1 MKSFKQMIA
10 EVAQPKSEDELNFKD
25 KHEIE
30 MMDHPESE
38 EHQHTSDKKKAKR
51 LADYDKGEDMAVYEE
66 KKLDPVNPKELKK
79 DFKDREDKDINND
92 GVVDSSDEYLHNRR
106 KAIKAAMK
114 KEAKE
119 YAPGRIGDIQKMMDK
134 EREAKKAMKKEE
146 AEQIDEI
153 SRDLARS
160 YIRKAMANK
169 TTGETPKKDRSSG
182 VNLAGKKAYDIGGK
196 AKVSATESVEE
207 LDEISK
213 KTLSSYINK
222 AAADAVTKAYKAGD
236 TSDSKSSFNSHLK
249 ALQRQVGIGQATK
262 KLTKEEVELNEM
274 KATDYDSYEDYAKA
288 NKAKG
293 VQVIPKALWDNLK
306 KDKKESVELDEI
318 SKKTLGSYVKK
329 ASDDMANNAY
339 NLGARD
345 PLKDKGS
352 WAKSFKRRAGIAK
365 ATDRL
370 TKEEV
375 ELDESITRMSDARL
389 KFHATKKVPH
399 GSFSNAEIE
408 DEHDRRNRTS
418 PEYRKAK
425 PSLSEEVDLTENFK
439 QGTVSLKDG
448 SSVLVKKQDA
458 DLLNQMF
465 KDLNATNRKRMMDVA
480 MTDRAGFN
488 EILGFA
494 REAL

>member
-1 MKSFKQMIA
+1 
-10 EVAQPKSEDELNFKD
+10 
-25 KHEIE
+25 
-30 MMDHPESE
+30 
-38 EHQHTSDKKKAKR
+38 
-51 LADYDKGEDMAVYEE
+51 
-66 KKLDPVNPKELKK
+66 
-79 DFKDREDKDINND
+79 
-92 GVVDSSDEYLHNRR
+92 
-106 KAIKAAMK
+106 
-114 KEAKE
+114 
-119 YAPGRIGDIQKMMDK
+119 
-134 EREAKKAMKKEE
+134 
-146 AEQIDEI
+146 
-153 SRDLARS
+153 
-160 YIRKAMANK
+160 
-169 TTGETPKKDRSSG
+169 
-182 VNLAGKKAYDIGGK
+182 
-196 AKVSATESVEE
+196 
-207 LDEISK
+207 
-213 KTLSSYINK
+213 
-222 AAADAVTKAYKAGD
+222 
-236 TSDSKSSFNSHLK
+236 
-249 ALQRQVGIGQATK
+249 
-262 KLTKEEVELNEM
+262 
-274 KATDYDSYEDYAKA
+274 
-288 NKAKG
+288 
-293 VQVIPKALWDNLK
+293 
-306 KDKKESVELDEI
+306 
-318 SKKTLGSYVKK
+318 
-329 ASDDMANNAY
+329 MANNAY

-375 ELDESITRMSDARL
+375 ELDESITRMSDGRL

-425 PSLSEEVDLTENFK
+425 PSLSEEAEQLDELSPNLLHRYIKKATPDVAARAISAVAPNQSAQTKKHASKLGKRIAGITSASGRLADKANASMYEDSDLTENFK

-480 MTDRAGFN
+480 MTDRDGFN